1 MSQKAERK
9 RQLQLFLKGA
19 QRPVALS
26 LLAERLDC
34 SPRTVRRYVE
44 ELSLQRQAPWFV
56 YQNWVHLDRPRQQ
69 QLELDGFW
77 LSSQEL
83 ESLFALNAALEQLSR
98 GVLVQQLQPIKER
111 ILNILGEPQVS
122 ETLVNRIKILEI
134 AQRQVDD
141 QVFNKV
147 VQALS
152 EFKRLK
158 VDYWKRK
165 EDCHTQRIV
174 SPLQLVR
181 YKDNWYLDAYC
192 HLKNDFRSFSID
204 AIQSCELLAQPVSQH
219 NQDELKRHYESS
231 YGIFSGVAEQVAELR
246 FSSYMRRW
254 MENSNWHPQQI
265 VEILEDESLLIK
277 VPYRHDIELIQD
289 ILKFGDD
296 VEVIAPPELRQK
308 VIEKLQAALTQYS
321 CDKF

>member
-9 RQLQLFLKGA
+9 RQLQLFLKSA
-19 QRPVALS
+19 QRPVALKV
-26 LLAERLDC
+26 LADRLNC

-56 YQNWVHLDRPRQQ
+56 DRNWVHLDRPRLQ

-83 ESLFALNAALEQLSR
+83 ESLFALNAALEQLSK
-98 GVLVQQLQPIKER
+98 GILVQQLLPIKER
-111 ILNILGEPQVS
+111 ILSILGEPKVS
-122 ETLVNRIKILEI
+122 EILVNRIKILEI
-134 AQRQVDD
+134 AQRQVND
-141 QVFNKV
+141 QIFNRV

-152 EFKRLK
+152 ENKRLQLK
-158 VDYWKRK
+158 YWNRK
-165 EDCHTQRIV
+165 ENRLSRRTV

-192 HLKNDFRSFSID
+192 HQKDAFRSFSID
-204 AIQSCELLAQPVSQH
+204 AIQSCELLTQPVIQH
-219 NQDELKRHYESS
+219 NQDELKHHYESS
-231 YGIFSGVAEQVAELR
+231 YGIFNGIAEQVAELK
-246 FSSYMRRW
+246 FTPYMRRW
-254 MENSNWHPQQI
+254 MENSNWHPQQS
-265 VEILEDESLLIK
+265 VEVLADESLLIK

-289 ILKFGDD
+289 ILKFGAE
-296 VEVIAPPELRQK
+296 VEVVAPLELRQK

-321 CDKF
+321 RDNF